1 VRSWRLVWDV
11 MQVSATVIVWL
22 AVAMVVIADR
32 DLRRLERERQRKG
45 EQ

>member
-1 VRSWRLVWDV
+1 MSLRLVWDV

>member
-1 VRSWRLVWDV
+1 VMSLRLVWDV

>member
-1 VRSWRLVWDV
+1 LVWDV

>member
-1 VRSWRLVWDV
+1 MSWRLVWDV
-11 MQVSATVIVWL
+11 VQVSATVIVWL

>member
-1 VRSWRLVWDV
+1 